1 MSKQIIIKMTD
12 DTGKW
17 SLDMQE
23 MNHVEVMGI
32 LRFYE
37 KWIWLKL
44 AKAAQQGYIDNEEK
58 SNHE

>member
-1 MSKQIIIKMTD
+1 MTD

-44 AKAAQQGYIDNEEK
+44 AKAAQQGAIDNEEK